1 MALVRQGELNSM
13 ENRLSVIAHRRAFLR
28 TQPNNDK
35 LLRSAHGMPCFNAR
49 STQPGVPNRCEL
61 GARKTL
67 NQVPV
72 KKERSTKPSV
82 LSLPPEHLNPDQN
95 VSHVVMGDRCKWR
108 LSPVCFSACHR
119 HDGLWHL
126 CRPFSLLCNGGL
138 PDVTYRDCSY
148 SSTRPVGDSV
158 CSHRLRAPVGRWK
171 YSSLCP
177 SRLRAIVAFGS
188 ATLLLQWSIGWVES

>member
-1 MALVRQGELNSM
+1 MRCHRPSVAFRGSRQIMALVRQGELNSM

-72 KKERSTKPSV
+72 KKERSTKAQRPFPAPRTPKSRPKCVTCSDGRPLQVATLASLLLSV
-82 LSLPPEHLNPDQN
+82 SQARLPLASLPAVFTSMH
-95 VSHVVMGDRCKWR
+95 WR
-108 LSPVCFSACHR
+108 I
-119 HDGLWHL
+119 
-126 CRPFSLLCNGGL
+126 
-138 PDVTYRDCSY
+138 
-148 SSTRPVGDSV
+148 TRFHIS
-158 CSHRLRAPVGRWK
+158 
-171 YSSLCP
+171 
-177 SRLRAIVAFGS
+177 
-188 ATLLLQWSIGWVES
+188 